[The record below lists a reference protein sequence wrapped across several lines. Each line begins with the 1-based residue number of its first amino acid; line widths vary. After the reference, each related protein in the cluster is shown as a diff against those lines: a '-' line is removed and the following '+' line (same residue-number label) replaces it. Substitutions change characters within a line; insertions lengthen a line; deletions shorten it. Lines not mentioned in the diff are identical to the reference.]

1 MKITGIKAHILKR
14 TPPIYKWKEQWAA
27 RSLDHVLVRLLTD
40 QPGVEG
46 QCLTYLMSPMEFKYA
61 LPGLQSVLVG
71 RDPHEVEAI
80 SFELTDRL
88 ERPTPVASA
97 IDICLWDLIGK
108 AHGEPIYRLLGA
120 ARNRIRAYASTFY
133 YETPEEY
140 CELALECRDQGFNAY
155 KIHPSGIPEKDII
168 ICRKV
173 REAVGDTMDLM
184 LDPINEYDRQ
194 GALKVGRVL
203 DELDFYWYE
212 TPIPDSD
219 IEGLRLLSRELDLPV
234 TAVESVSQGL
244 RAYPQ
249 YLGAVDSIR
258 AIGDWIGGISAMRK
272 AAAFCEANQ
281 IKFEPH
287 SYGTVSIMAAHLHV
301 MLATHYCDFVE
312 IAVPKGCLDIGMKDT
327 LWIDSDGWVS
337 APTKPGLG
345 YEVDME
351 EIERLTEEVLEV
363 GAMDESSRISGRKT
377 AWT

>member
-14 TPPIYKWKEQWAA
+14 TEPIYKWKEQWAA

-40 QPGVEG
+40 VPGVEG
-46 QCLTYLMSPMEFKYA
+46 HCLTYLMSPMEFKYA

-120 ARNRIRAYASTFY
+120 ARNRIRGYASTFY
-133 YETPEEY
+133 YPTPEDY
-140 CELALECRDQGFNAY
+140 IKLALECRDQGFNAY
-155 KIHPSGIPEKDII
+155 KIHPSGIPDKDIE
-168 ICRKV
+168 ICRRV

-203 DELDFYWYE
+203 DELNFYWYE
-212 TPIPDSD
+212 TPLPDSD
-219 IEGLRLLSRELDLPV
+219 IAGLRMLSEALDLPV
-234 TAVESVSQGL
+234 TAVESVDRGL
-244 RAYPQ
+244 RTYPQ
-249 YLGAVDSIR
+249 YVGAVDSIR

-272 AAAFCEANQ
+272 AAAFCEAYQ
-281 IKFEPH
+281 MKFEPH
-287 SYGTVSIMAAHLHV
+287 SYGTVSVMAAHLHV
-301 MLATHYCDFVE
+301 MLSTHYCDFVE

-327 LWIDSDGWVS
+327 LWIDQDGWVT

-345 YEVDME
+345 YEVDMD
-351 EIERLTEEVLEV
+351 EIDRLTVEVLEV
-363 GAMDESSRISGRKT
+363 GAMNERDRIEGRKT